1 MFTIC
6 SISGR
11 DPDSLLEPKNRATVA
26 KEHRAILF
34 MKPVSQKCQ
43 LNEVNILLQILSF
56 FHLKLWEN

>member
-43 LNEVNILLQILSF
+43 LNVMNILLL
-56 FHLKLWEN
+56 